1 MLTRSMIDNSIAL
14 GVFALITA
22 ALLAGTYL
30 ATRDRIDVAERAMAQ
45 RALQEIIPQER
56 HDNDLL
62 LDTVAVPAH
71 YLSTLGVAAG
81 TEVHV
86 ARKNGQ
92 PVAVIVPSAAPDGY
106 SGAIHLIIGINVDGT
121 LAGVRVVDH
130 KETPGLGDKIELKVS
145 DWILSFDGRSLE
157 NPGPQGWGVRK
168 EGGDFDQFT
177 GATITPR
184 AIVHQV
190 RRTLQYFAED
200 RERLMQ
206 EADRLLQ
213 EAERSSQEAERLS
226 QPPQNDSMAHLGEST
241 L

>member
-14 GVFALITA
+14 AIFALITA

-30 ATRDRIDVAERAMAQ
+30 STRDRIEVAERAMAQ
-45 RALQEIIPQER
+45 RALQEIIPKER

-62 LDTVAVPAH
+62 LDTVAVPAQ
-71 YLSTLGVAAG
+71 YLATLGVRAG
-81 TEVHV
+81 TQVHV
-86 ARKNGQ
+86 ARKDGH
-92 PVAVIVPSAAPDGY
+92 PVAMIVPSAAPDGY
-106 SGAIHLIIGINVDGT
+106 SGAIRLIIGINMDGT
-121 LAGVRVVDH
+121 IAGVRVVDH
-130 KETPGLGDKIELKVS
+130 RETPGLGDKIELKVS
-145 DWILSFDGRSLE
+145 DWILGFNGKSLQE
-157 NPGPQGWGVRK
+157 PGPQGWGVRK

-200 RERLMQ
+200 RERLMK
-206 EADRLLQ
+206 
-213 EAERSSQEAERLS
+213 EAERLHQS
-226 QPPQNDSMAHLGEST
+226 QQNDPVVHFGESA

>member
-1 MLTRSMIDNSIAL
+1 MLTRSIIDNSIAL

-30 ATRDRIDVAERAMAQ
+30 ATRDRIDAAERALAQ
-45 RALQEIIPQER
+45 RALQEVVPQER

-62 LDTVAVPAH
+62 LDTVAVPSE
-71 YLSTLGVAAG
+71 YLATLGVPAG
-81 TEVHV
+81 AEVHI
-86 ARKNGQ
+86 ARQAGQ

-121 LAGVRVVDH
+121 VAGVRVVDH
-130 KETPGLGDKIELKVS
+130 RETPGLGDKIELKVS
-145 DWILSFDGRSLE
+145 DWILSFDGKSLH
-157 NPGPQGWGVRK
+157 NPGPRGWGVRK
-168 EGGDFDQFT
+168 DGGDFDQFT

-184 AIVHQV
+184 AVVRQVH
-190 RRTLQYFAED
+190 RTLQYFAED

-206 EADRLLQ
+206 Q
-213 EAERSSQEAERLS
+213 AEHLPSSQPA
-226 QPPQNDSMAHLGEST
+226 DAMAHPGESA